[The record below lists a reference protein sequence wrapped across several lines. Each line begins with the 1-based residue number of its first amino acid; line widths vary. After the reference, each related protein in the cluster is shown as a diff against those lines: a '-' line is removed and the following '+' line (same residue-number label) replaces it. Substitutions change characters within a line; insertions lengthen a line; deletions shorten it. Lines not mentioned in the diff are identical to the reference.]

1 MFTALSNTPRDYAWG
16 STTAIAELLG
26 REPSGGPEAEL
37 WLGAHDGSPTRIDD
51 PAAAGGATTLA
62 EWIRRDPA
70 TTLGPLAEGLR
81 PGDGPGLPF
90 LLKVLAAGGP
100 LSLQAHPDLHR
111 ARLGFRD
118 EEERGIPIDAPHRN
132 YKDPLHKPELVYALS
147 DEFHALC
154 GFRPLAEVREVF
166 TLLLTLDASGPD
178 SDPAV
183 IRSVL
188 SRLTGSEADVLR
200 DVFAFLM
207 GGGSEVR
214 RLVDRVTLLAR
225 LASDRQCREFS
236 TEMRTVRE
244 LAEAYP
250 GDPGIVTSLL
260 LNRVTLRRGEA
271 LYLPAGNIHAYL
283 HGLGIELMAASD
295 NVLRGGLTPKHVD
308 VPELLDVLEF
318 QALPVPY
325 LAPEHAA
332 PGVEL
337 YRPDVPDFLLAR
349 IVPATRDATE
359 GDAGASVVDVDGPAI
374 VLCTAGAVTLRGAA
388 STVEVARGE
397 AVFVTPD
404 EGRIVVTGEGEA
416 FLATTPAPAAGASAD
431 AEPDADGV

>member
-1 MFTALSNTPRDYAWG
+1 VFTAIANTPRDYAWG
-16 STTAIAELLG
+16 SRTAIAELLG
-26 REPSGGPEAEL
+26 REASGGAEAEL
-37 WLGAHDGSPTRIDD
+37 WLGAHDGSPTRVVD
-51 PAAAGGATTLA
+51 PASAGGARTLA

-70 TTLGPLAEGLR
+70 TTLGPLARGLR
-81 PGDGPGLPF
+81 HGDGPGLPF
-90 LLKVLAAGGP
+90 LLKVLAAEGP

-132 YKDPLHKPELVYALS
+132 YKDPLHKPELIFALS

-183 IRSVL
+183 IRTVL

-200 DVFAFLM
+200 DTFAFLM
-207 GGGSEVR
+207 GGGPEVR
-214 RLVDRVTLLAR
+214 RLVDRVTLLAS

-244 LAEAYP
+244 LAQAYP

-337 YRPDVPDFLLAR
+337 YRPDVPDFLLAH
-349 IVPATRDATE
+349 ITPATRDQAA
-359 GDAGASVVDVDGPAI
+359 GDAGASVVVVDGPA
-374 VLCTAGAVTLRGAA
+374 VLLCTSGRMTVRGQA
-388 STVEVARGE
+388 STVVVGRGD
-397 AVFVTPD
+397 AVFITPD
-404 EGRIVVTGEGEA
+404 EGRLVVTGEGEA
-416 FLATTPAPAAGASAD
+416 FLATTPAPAPGG
-431 AEPDADGV
+431 DADGADDGVGA

>member
-1 MFTALSNTPRDYAWG
+1 MFTSLANTPRDYAWG
-16 STTAIAELLG
+16 SRTAIAELLG

-37 WLGAHDGSPTRIDD
+37 WLGAHDGSPTRIVD
-51 PAAAGGATTLA
+51 PAQAGGATTLSA
-62 EWIRRDPA
+62 WIQADPA

-118 EEERGIPIDAPHRN
+118 EEARGVPIDAPHRN

-154 GFRPLAEVREVF
+154 GFRPLAEVRQVF

-188 SRLTGSEADVLR
+188 SRLTGAEADVLR

-207 GGGSEVR
+207 GGGAAVR
-214 RLVDRVTLLAR
+214 RLVDRVTLLAS

-283 HGLGIELMAASD
+283 HGLGIELMASSD

-325 LAPEHAA
+325 LEPEHAA

-349 IVPATRDATE
+349 IAPATRDAAD
-359 GDAGASVVDVDGPAI
+359 GDAGASVVVIDGPAI
-374 VLCTAGAVTLRGAA
+374 VICTAGAVSIRGEA
-388 STVEVARGE
+388 SAVEVARGE

-404 EGRIVVTGEGEA
+404 EGRLVVVGDGEA
-416 FLATTPAPAAGASAD
+416 FLATTPAPVAGDEDDDRSA
-431 AEPDADGV
+431 

>member
-1 MFTALSNTPRDYAWG
+1 MFTSLANTPRDYAWG
-16 STTAIAELLG
+16 SRTAIADLLG
-26 REPSGGPEAEL
+26 REPSCGPEAEL
-37 WLGAHDGSPTRIDD
+37 WLGAHDGSPTRIVD
-51 PAAAGGATTLA
+51 PAQAGGATTLSA
-62 EWIRRDPA
+62 WIQADPE

-118 EEERGIPIDAPHRN
+118 EEARGVPVDAPHRN

-154 GFRPLAEVREVF
+154 GFRPLSEVRQVF

-207 GGGSEVR
+207 GGGSAVR
-214 RLVDRVTLLAR
+214 RLVDRVTLLAS

-283 HGLGIELMAASD
+283 HGLGLELMAASD

-325 LAPEHAA
+325 LEPEPAA

-349 IVPATRDATE
+349 IAPATREASD
-359 GDAGASVVDVDGPAI
+359 GDAGASVVAIDGPAI
-374 VLCTAGAVTLRGAA
+374 VICTAGAVSIRGEVSA
-388 STVEVARGE
+388 VDVARGE

-404 EGRIVVTGEGEA
+404 EGRLVVVGDGEA
-416 FLATTPAPAAGASAD
+416 FLATTPAPTARDEDDAPSA
-431 AEPDADGV
+431 

>member
-37 WLGAHDGSPTRIDD
+37 WLGAHDGSPTRVDD
-51 PAAAGGATTLA
+51 PDAAGGATTLA
-62 EWIRRDPA
+62 DWIRRDPA
-70 TTLGPLAEGLR
+70 TTLGPLADGLR

-154 GFRPLAEVREVF
+154 GFRPLGEVREVF

-188 SRLTGSEADVLR
+188 SRLTGAEADVLR
-200 DVFAFLM
+200 DTFAFLM

-214 RLVDRVTLLAR
+214 RLVDRVTLLAT
-225 LASDRQCREFS
+225 LASDRQCRDFS

-318 QALPVPY
+318 QSLPVPY
-325 LAPEHAA
+325 LAPEHTA

-349 IVPATRDATE
+349 IAPATRDAAA

-374 VLCTAGAVTLRGAA
+374 VLCTAGEVTLTGEV
-388 STVEVARGE
+388 SSVVVARGE

-416 FLATTPAPAAGASAD
+416 FLATTPAPAPGDVDGDDAGAA
-431 AEPDADGV
+431 AA

>member
-1 MFTALSNTPRDYAWG
+1 VFTALSNTPRDYAWG

-37 WLGAHDGSPTRIDD
+37 WLGAHDGSPTRVDD
-51 PAAAGGATTLA
+51 PASAGGATTLA
-62 EWIRRDPA
+62 DWIRRDPA
-70 TTLGPLAEGLR
+70 TTLGPLADGLR

-154 GFRPLAEVREVF
+154 GFRPLGEVRAVF

-178 SDPAV
+178 SDPAL

-214 RLVDRVTLLAR
+214 RLVDRVTLLAS

-325 LAPEHAA
+325 LAPEDTA

-349 IVPATRDATE
+349 IAPATRDAAA
-359 GDAGASVVDVDGPAI
+359 GDAGASVVVVDGPAI
-374 VLCTAGAVTLRGAA
+374 VLCTAGEVTLAGEV
-388 STVEVARGE
+388 STVVVARGE

-416 FLATTPAPAAGASAD
+416 FLATTPAPAPGD
-431 AEPDADGV
+431 LDGDDADPSAA

>member
-1 MFTALSNTPRDYAWG
+1 VFTSLANTPRDYAWG

-37 WLGAHDGSPTRIDD
+37 WLGAHDGSPTRVVD

-62 EWIRRDPA
+62 EWIQRDPA
-70 TTLGPLAEGLR
+70 TTLGPLANGLR

-118 EEERGIPIDAPHRN
+118 EERRGIPIDAPHRN

-154 GFRPLAEVREVF
+154 GFRPLSEVRQVF

-183 IRSVL
+183 VRSVL
-188 SRLTGSEADVLR
+188 TRLTGSEADVLR

-214 RLVDRVTLLAR
+214 RLVDRVTLLAN

-349 IVPATRDATE
+349 IAPAMRDAAD
-359 GDAGASVVDVDGPAI
+359 GDAGASVVTVDGPSI
-374 VLCTAGAVTLRGAA
+374 VLCTSGAV
-388 STVEVARGE
+388 SIRGE
-397 AVFVTPD
+397 ASSTDLVRGDAVFVTPD
-404 EGRIVVTGEGEA
+404 EGRLVVTGEGEA
-416 FLATTPAPAAGASAD
+416 FLATTPAPGPEVAEEDAD
-431 AEPDADGV
+431 A